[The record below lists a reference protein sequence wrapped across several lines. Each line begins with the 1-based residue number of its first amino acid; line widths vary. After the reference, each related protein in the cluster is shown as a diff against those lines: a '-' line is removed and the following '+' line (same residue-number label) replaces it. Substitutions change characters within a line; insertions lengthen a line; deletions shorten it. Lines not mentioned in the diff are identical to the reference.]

1 MTTTN
6 SADAAPVSRAMNVRV
21 TQEQAI
27 AMCAKHNAIISAIE
41 SLPSGGTRI
50 VMMNVDDA
58 AKIAKAFGSKVLTGT
73 VERTG
78 WIRGR

>member
-1 MTTTN
+1 MTTIN

-58 AKIAKAFGSKVLTGT
+58 AKIA
-73 VERTG
+73 
-78 WIRGR
+78 